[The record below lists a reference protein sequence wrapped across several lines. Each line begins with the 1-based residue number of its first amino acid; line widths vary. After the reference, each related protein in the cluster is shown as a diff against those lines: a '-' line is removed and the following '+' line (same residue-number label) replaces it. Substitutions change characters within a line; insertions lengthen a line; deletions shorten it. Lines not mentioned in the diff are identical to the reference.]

1 MDDSSRHCDY
11 YSVNFRFL
19 TSIFHRPIHSVL
31 TAESMS
37 DTDHLSV
44 KKAVYPAN
52 QEEHHV

>member
-19 TSIFHRPIHSVL
+19 PSIFHHPIHSVL

-37 DTDHLSV
+37 DADHLSV
-44 KKAVYPAN
+44 KKSVYPAN
-52 QEEHHV
+52 QEQHHV